1 MLEHFQISGFRAL
14 KDFRLDLPAGVP
26 LVLIGENATGKS
38 SILDAMALIRAVAGG
53 WVGREILDRG
63 GWQAVAWRGE
73 SPTIQLTVRF
83 AKDAPPFEKEGGQVE
98 YAVTLGTV
106 RSVPTVLSEQIR
118 IYKRGLTNDPLCV
131 LEGGARRRV
140 LSVQTQ
146 HYELAAPAESDGAIV
161 TNSVLSTIVDETRYP
176 TVVRVREALQSIAV
190 YPPFALDP
198 SGEDRGPR
206 TEPLGARPVELTRR
220 IKRSGQD
227 LLNALHTLSQQH
239 TTQWTALLNDLTAV
253 FPWCDSLRFPPGPG
267 RGLLNLTWIDRRSGA
282 TLYLDDMSSGMRVYL
297 ALLAALH
304 APDRPSLLAFDEPE
318 RSLHPHA
325 LRRLVKVIESRAEQV
340 PILVATHS
348 DRLLDFLEAPSE
360 VLRIT
365 RHTSESGVTLETIA
379 PDVLQAWL
387 AEYTLSE
394 LRAREMLEAPAA
406 PPEKDAL

>member
-1 MLEHFQISGFRAL
+1 MLEHVQISGFRAL

-53 WVGREILDRG
+53 RVGREILDRG

-73 SPTIQLTVRF
+73 SPTIELTVRF
-83 AKDAPPFEKEGGQVE
+83 ARDAPPFEKDLGQVE

-106 RSVPTVLSEQIR
+106 SSVPTVLSEQIR
-118 IYKRGLTNDPLCV
+118 VYKLGLTKKPRHV
-131 LEGGARRRV
+131 LEGGPVRRV
-140 LSVQTQ
+140 FNVQTLE
-146 HYELAAPAESDGAIV
+146 YDTAALAESDGSIV
-161 TNSVLSTIVDETRYP
+161 TNSVLPTIADETRYP
-176 TVVRVREALQSIAV
+176 TVVRVREALHSIAV
-190 YPPFALDP
+190 YPPFALDA
-198 SGEDRGPR
+198 STKDDGSRS
-206 TEPLGARPVELTRR
+206 EPLGARPVELTRR
-220 IKRSGQD
+220 IKRNGQD

-239 TTQWTALLNDLTAV
+239 ATQWAALLADLTAV
-253 FPWCDSLRFPPGPG
+253 FPWCESLRFPPGPG
-267 RGLLNLTWIDRRSGA
+267 RGLINLTWIDRRSGA

-325 LRRLVKVIESRAEQV
+325 LRRLVKVIESRAEQL

-360 VLRIT
+360 ALRIT
-365 RHTSESGVTLETIA
+365 RHSAKSGVTLETIA
-379 PDVLQAWL
+379 PDVLRAWL